1 MTQHW
6 RPWPDDHVAHLREQF
21 EAKKSICSMVI
32 SLEEKFGAIFTRNA
46 VIGKLHR
53 IGLKRVRTKA
63 KPRPLPRAKVAVDE
77 WKPRPVPTMPVRPIG
92 EPVTLLELASHHC
105 RFPLREGPAD
115 QVFCGAEPADG
126 SSYCGYHAS
135 VCYRPGRT

>member
-1 MTQHW
+1 MRLEW
-6 RPWPDDHVAHLREQF
+6 KDEHVTHLREKF
-21 EAKKSICSMVI
+21 EAKLSMAQIRMALWETFGINI
-32 SLEEKFGAIFTRNA
+32 SRNA
-46 VIGKLHR
+46 IIGKLHR
-53 IGLKRVRTKA
+53 IGLHRGRVPTKL
-63 KPRPLPRAKVAVDE
+63 RPLPRAKIAVDE